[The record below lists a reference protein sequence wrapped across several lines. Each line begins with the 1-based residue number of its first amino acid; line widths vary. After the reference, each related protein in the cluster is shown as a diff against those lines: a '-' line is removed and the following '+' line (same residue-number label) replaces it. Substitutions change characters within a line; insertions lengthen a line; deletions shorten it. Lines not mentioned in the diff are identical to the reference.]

1 VFSKDESRGE
11 QSSLMVKQIDRYNIL
26 DTCSNKSA
34 TVASGFSQNTDS
46 VLRYLAT
53 AER

>member
-1 VFSKDESRGE
+1 
-11 QSSLMVKQIDRYNIL
+11 MIKQINSYNIL

-46 VLRYLAT
+46 VLRHLVMT
-53 AER
+53 EQ